1 MEGRVKVMGRKG
13 EEEEERQGKG
23 KGWDAKWK
31 GKGKGCGRKWKGKD
45 RAKVSKKSEESRMR
59 SAFVTRYK

>member
-31 GKGKGCGRKWKGKD
+31 GRVRVVEGSGRARTGQ
-45 RAKVSKKSEESRMR
+45 R
-59 SAFVTRYK
+59 

>member
-1 MEGRVKVMGRKG
+1 MVTAVEGKV
-13 EEEEERQGKG
+13 
-23 KGWDAKWK
+23 
-31 GKGKGCGRKWKGKD
+31 KGCGRKWKGKD